1 MKFINLTQHEINEA
15 TTGLVVQPTRP
26 AVRLD
31 MATTTIEVIDGIPI
45 SRSEFVGTLT
55 NLPEPQEGVM
65 YIISALA
72 LNGVPDNRT
81 DVVAPGDA
89 VRDKLGKVVACRGFR
104 RK

>member
-1 MKFINLTQHEINEA
+1 MKFINLTQHEINEV

-55 NLPEPQEGVM
+55 NLPEPQENVM
-65 YIISALA
+65 YIVSALA
-72 LNGVPDNRT
+72 LNGVPDHRT

-89 VRDKLGKVVACRGFR
+89 VRDRLGKVVACRGFR

>member
-15 TTGLVVQPTRP
+15 TTGLVVQPIRP

-31 MATTTIEVIDGIPI
+31 MATATIEVIDGIPI
-45 SRSEFVGTLT
+45 MRSEFVGTLT
-55 NLPEPQEGVM
+55 NLPEPQEGIM
-65 YIISALA
+65 YIVSALA

-89 VRDKLGKVVACRGFR
+89 VRDRLGKVVACRGFR